1 MRDWADLLHMDRTT
15 LFRKFKAAAGR
26 SPDED
31 LREMRLQ
38 RAAALLREH
47 AGNVAEVADAV
58 GFASVSAFSR
68 RFRERFEE
76 SPAAYARKAY
86 EG

>member
-1 MRDWADLLHMDRTT
+1 MDRTT
-15 LFRKFKAAAGR
+15 LFRKYKAAVGR
-26 SPDED
+26 SPDEE

-38 RAAALLREH
+38 QAAELLRAK

-68 RFRERFEE
+68 RFRERFGE
-76 SPAAYARKAY
+76 SPARYAS
-86 EG
+86 